1 MSIAAGWQV
10 AHPQMPSLAAA
21 ALLLLGH
28 HHLGRVADTAFD
40 CQLRELARDYTQDV
54 VLASAGGWSAARAG
68 EALLLVTQGLRLSD
82 ECNASAAARPPPEQ
96 QQPAAADPSPSAAV
110 TIYVASTG
118 SDAAP
123 GAESTPLRSIA
134 GAQALIR
141 KRYPDV
147 ASRPAITVYV
157 APGDYVFGS
166 AGPEHLAQGASY
178 SGTALAKFTE
188 HDSGSSPEAPITY
201 TARGPS
207 PPRFLG
213 GVYLSQLQWK
223 APPPSSGL
231 PAGVVQATVPGNV
244 SFESQD
250 QLFLKDA
257 AGKHQYAH
265 QPAASTPHSCHSVRA
280 LEESAGYF

>member
-1 MSIAAGWQV
+1 
-10 AHPQMPSLAAA
+10 MPSLAAA

-157 APGDYVFGS
+157 ASGDYVFGS
-166 AGPEHLAQGASY
+166 AGPEHLAQGTSY

-201 TARGPS
+201 TAAPGAAS

-213 GVYLSQLQWK
+213 GAYLSKLQWK
-223 APPPSSGL
+223 AAPPSSGL

-257 AGKHQYAH
+257 AGKHQYALRT
-265 QPAASTPHSCHSVRA
+265 PARAASNPPQRT
-280 LEESAGYF
+280 LEESARYF

>member
-1 MSIAAGWQV
+1 MQR
-10 AHPQMPSLAAA
+10 Q
-21 ALLLLGH
+21 
-28 HHLGRVADTAFD
+28 R
-40 CQLRELARDYTQDV
+40 R
-54 VLASAGGWSAARAG
+54 
-68 EALLLVTQGLRLSD
+68 
-82 ECNASAAARPPPEQ
+82 RPPAPGAAE
-96 QQPAAADPSPSAAV
+96 QQPAAADPSPSAAI
-110 TIYVASTG
+110 TIYVASTR
-118 SDAAP
+118 SDVAP
-123 GAESTPLRSIA
+123 SAESTPLRSIA

-178 SGTALAKFTE
+178 SGTTLAKFTE

-201 TARGPS
+201 TAGPGPAAAS

-231 PAGVVQATVPGNV
+231 PASVVQATVPGNV
-244 SFESQD
+244 RV
-250 QLFLKDA
+250 L
-257 AGKHQYAH
+257 
-265 QPAASTPHSCHSVRA
+265 
-280 LEESAGYF
+280 